1 MAVLPDVKVRYFR
14 DLKET
19 VKRAVR
25 LGAEEWVVAV
35 AEEARRL
42 TPRKTGAAGDS
53 LEGEVQE
60 RGDDELILSVTS
72 DIPYFGILEYG
83 SVAHI
88 IEAKPGG
95 VLAFKVAGEAIR
107 REYQQRRKGL
117 QRVLRSV
124 KTGRF
129 TKPTQWVYTQHV
141 HHPGTPEFAPV
152 RKAMLMHAQDLGLN
166 VSSHIEFEFK
176 MKELTR

>member
-1 MAVLPDVKVRYFR
+1 MAVLPDIKVRYLH
-14 DLKET
+14 DLKDT

-25 LGAEEWVVAV
+25 LGAEEWVKAV
-35 AEEARRL
+35 AESARRL

-60 RGDDELILSVTS
+60 KDGEELLLSVTS

-107 REYQQRRKGL
+107 REYKQRRKGL

-129 TKPTQWVYTQHV
+129 VKPTQWVYTMRV

-152 RKAMLMHAQDLGLN
+152 RKAMLMHAQDLGLM
-166 VSSHIEFEFK
+166 VSSHLEFEVR

>member
-1 MAVLPDVKVRYFR
+1 MSVLPDVKVRYIR

-19 VKRAVR
+19 VKRAVL
-25 LGAEEWVVAV
+25 LGAEGWVEVV

-60 RGDDELILSVTS
+60 MGGDELILSITS
-72 DIPYFGILEYG
+72 DIPYFDIIEYG

-95 VLAFKVAGEAIR
+95 VLAFKVAGGAIN
-107 REYQQRRKGL
+107 REYVQRKKGL

-152 RKAMLMHAQDLGLN
+152 RKAILMHVQDLGLR
-166 VSSHIEFEFK
+166 VSLGLEFNFR